1 MVLGALYVFY
11 LIAAAN
17 ANETF
22 PKFSKLQILEN
33 FVIKGF
39 FLLPSLVCIC
49 VFCVTFEGLLHLPCK
64 VLPGVLL
71 VQLLSLTRLK
81 KASRWCGGSERRLD
95 GEKKTSR
102 GSGFAFSRCGSS
114 LCTYLCSADII
125 ANCGF
130 CLETG
135 TIAFVTTSPFLP
147 KEMEFHLK
155 TTFEKLAREIGQ
167 GQLHG
172 LLV

>member
-1 MVLGALYVFY
+1 MCVLCHIWGVTPLTMQSSAWGPFGAV
-11 LIAAAN
+11 
-17 ANETF
+17 
-22 PKFSKLQILEN
+22 
-33 FVIKGF
+33 VIPHPAEKGK
-39 FLLPSLVCIC
+39 PLVWG
-49 VFCVTFEGLLHLPCK
+49 FRAPLGW
-64 VLPGVLL
+64 
-71 VQLLSLTRLK
+71 R
-81 KASRWCGGSERRLD
+81 
-95 GEKKTSR
+95 EKNKP

-172 LLV
+172 LLVWKFCCSRRIYISLPFVKNRKLWCYPYTQL